1 MDFESND
8 KMEELK
14 ELLPQCGAEVM
25 SKVLQIADDMQQE
38 AFRAGYTYAIEVLKD
53 GLVKRQSS

>member
-1 MDFESND
+1 
-8 KMEELK
+8 MEELK